1 MRELKK
7 MNRSTDWW
15 KRSGG
20 WAGVGSVVW
29 LLLVASQAGLTWG
42 QQAAKPPAAGVASE
56 PAAADATAPSPVP
69 ANGAAANKQRLRL
82 PTYFSG
88 VVTPKQRD
96 EIYRLQ
102 QEFADKIAALQMQIE
117 TLMVEREQALDG
129 VLQPDQLAA
138 VNKKREEAKQ
148 RRAARAAPTATEAT
162 EAESP

>member
-1 MRELKK
+1 MRELK
-7 MNRSTDWW
+7 MSRSTDWL
-15 KRSGG
+15 KRSGVG
-20 WAGVGSVVW
+20 AGLGSVVW
-29 LLLVASQAGLTWG
+29 LLLLASQAGLTWG
-42 QQAAKPPAAGVASE
+42 QQAAKPVAAGVANE
-56 PAAADATAPSPVP
+56 PTAATAPSPAP